1 MGGTA
6 PVCMET
12 RALRASTRAGKPACN
27 GIHGAN
33 RLASNSLLEGLV
45 FGHRIGACADR
56 LLHDDKIEAI
66 KRMPDFASKGTETG
80 SRTPE
85 EAGLDPA
92 AAVEGLRRTM
102 SSLVGIVRTKE
113 GLTEA
118 LEAAEKL
125 AQKADCIKCTAPA
138 DFIAANDSMLAC
150 LVIRSALRREESRGA
165 LTERISRS
173 RTMPGGGILSYQRR
187 RKRNA

>member
-1 MGGTA
+1 
-6 PVCMET
+6 
-12 RALRASTRAGKPACN
+12 
-27 GIHGAN
+27 
-33 RLASNSLLEGLV
+33 
-45 FGHRIGACADR
+45 
-56 LLHDDKIEAI
+56 
-66 KRMPDFASKGTETG
+66 
-80 SRTPE
+80 
-85 EAGLDPA
+85 
-92 AAVEGLRRTM
+92 M

-165 LTERISRS
+165 HYRADFPKPDDAWRRHIIVSKENETECLT
-173 RTMPGGGILSYQRR
+173 
-187 RKRNA
+187 